1 LLLFLNYRV
10 HKESILSTNHTRVA
24 TFAHNAQSASFAGVT
39 RTTSFVFMRLQGKRF
54 IFVGGSSGMGK
65 AAALLAVQWGAEVL
79 LVSRS
84 LARLQLAQQ
93 EILDA
98 CSGFGNGSSTDG
110 NVQVAQLDFTQE
122 SKVKFFFESLEDA
135 NEKYDGIVLSAF
147 GRAVSYY

>member
-1 LLLFLNYRV
+1 
-10 HKESILSTNHTRVA
+10 
-24 TFAHNAQSASFAGVT
+24 
-39 RTTSFVFMRLQGKRF
+39 
-54 IFVGGSSGMGK
+54 MGK
-65 AAALLAVQWGAEVL
+65 AAALLAVQRGAEVL

-98 CSGFGNGSSTDG
+98 CSSFGNGSSTNG
-110 NVQVAQLDFTQE
+110 NVHVAQLDFTQE
-122 SKVKFFFESLEDA
+122 SKVKFFFGSLEDA